1 MLFPGDAYDDL
12 IQVPFVARARRALTN
27 AVGEFLPEFEAPLP
41 DRFVRYRDAAG
52 GRRNYQEFR
61 AGLGMI
67 GAKEPN
73 DATPQRTSYS

>member
-12 IQVPFVARARRALTN
+12 IQVPFVDRARRALTN

-52 GRRNYQEFR
+52 G
-61 AGLGMI
+61 
-67 GAKEPN
+67 
-73 DATPQRTSYS
+73 